1 MSNGAF
7 VSLMKSVSGYVG
19 TIDKNEL
26 HRRMSETLPPF
37 MVPGYLRPIETIVL
51 NKNGKIDRKATLALM
66 EGT

>member
-1 MSNGAF
+1 
-7 VSLMKSVSGYVG
+7 MKGFYVG